1 MSSSAGETEA
11 ALVALLHLI
20 RLMGAELVAGQHRDD
35 VEVLVKAVET
45 KLRSARFPADM
56 PNQDIVNGLDLAQA
70 RLRPILEELRARS
83 AKAHRSDQRLLASR
97 PSRTH

>member
-45 KLRSARFPADM
+45 KLRSARFPAEM
-56 PNQDIVNGLDLAQA
+56 PDEDVVKGLDLAQA
-70 RLRPILEELRARS
+70 RLRPILEELRERS
-83 AKAHRSDQRLLASR
+83 EKAHQSDQLLLAPR
-97 PSRTH
+97 PSRIH

>member
-35 VEVLVKAVET
+35 VEVL
-45 KLRSARFPADM
+45 
-56 PNQDIVNGLDLAQA
+56 
-70 RLRPILEELRARS
+70 
-83 AKAHRSDQRLLASR
+83 DQKKRI
-97 PSRTH
+97 